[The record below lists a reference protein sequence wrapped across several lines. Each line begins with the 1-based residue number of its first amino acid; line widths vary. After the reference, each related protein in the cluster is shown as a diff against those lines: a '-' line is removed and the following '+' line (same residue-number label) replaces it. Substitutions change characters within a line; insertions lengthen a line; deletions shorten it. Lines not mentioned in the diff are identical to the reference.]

1 MFVGLKNPQG
11 LKKHRIQQTDLKK
24 YFEELFMM
32 FQKILL
38 KKFIGLRNSLTG

>member
-11 LKKHRIQQTDLKK
+11 LTKNRIQQTDLKK
-24 YFEELFMM
+24 YFEEMFMM

-38 KKFIGLRNSLTG
+38 KNS